1 MADEYL
7 TVKQSLMVKK
17 VVKRSRFLAHVREVN
32 NEAEAREFLQA
43 IREEHRQATHNCF
56 AFRVGLPPKEV
67 TFSDDDGE
75 PGGSAGK
82 PILGAILRK
91 GITNTAI
98 VVTRYF
104 GGRKLGIRG
113 LIEAYSEV
121 SREALDLAGT
131 VTRILEETV
140 DLACQYD
147 HLDRVM
153 HLMDKYGARIV
164 DSQYTHRAV
173 LTLAIRRSLR
183 DNLVE
188 ELGLWAEI
196 GN

>member
-1 MADEYL
+1 MM
-7 TVKQSLMVKK
+7 TG
-17 VVKRSRFLAHVREVN
+17 SR
-32 NEAEAREFLQA
+32 
-43 IREEHRQATHNCF
+43 
-56 AFRVGLPPKEV
+56 
-67 TFSDDDGE
+67 
-75 PGGSAGK
+75 GGSAGK